1 MTSLKVNDKIL
12 YFLLIIFAV
21 YFTNNIYGK
30 FVLILLITYF
40 LVKLVTEKYITNIK
54 ILPCVIGFFL
64 LFLSNTDKLFLIGFP
79 ILFTYFNQFEE
90 NEKYTYWLLNTLL
103 CVTIIENLYFTGI
116 NLSLLFYF
124 WGLPIICLTC
134 ILTLL
139 KKKEFFFILNV
150 GIVITMIFQGIFL
163 FRNYN
168 QTIYTHSKNNSIV
181 ANYQILNKY
190 FSNVINLNNYNTVY
204 LPKSTVLLP
213 ICENKNLNNINFITG
228 NTYILLG
235 EHDNLNGFLEKYP
248 YFNNDRYARKN
259 PWELF
264 IPNMISSL
272 KYVTHKDIFYC
283 SNIGSTVK
291 LGYPLIWDY
300 TAWGK
305 PILLATF
312 TKINGANVYLFGDSD
327 PFVNKLIPY
336 NINFVSILLNRGISF
351 YPLFI
356 TLFILINILLSYKK
370 IKYTPYLYI
379 LMILIYFLPL
389 YTNIQS
395 ELKVYSQVKY
405 LTAHEKSYPSS
416 ILNKLAERN
425 ISVIPSS
432 KTSANII
439 VINKK
444 LKINNKSKHKLYYL
458 MPNANIKFDNIEL
471 YCTGIKTGEEI
482 IGNTKNIN
490 SNLLMM
496 NRQIL
501 NTSILQKND
510 NYFVCT
516 GSPQLNENLTRSILL
531 NDK

>member
-1 MTSLKVNDKIL
+1 MFHIKNNVKIL

-30 FVLILLITYF
+30 FALILLITYF
-40 LVKLVTEKYITNIK
+40 LIKSISEKYINKTK
-54 ILPCVIGFFL
+54 IIICVIGVLL
-64 LFLSNTDKLFLIGFP
+64 LFLSNIDKLFLIGFP
-79 ILFTYFNQFEE
+79 ILFTYFNKFEE

-124 WGLPIICLTC
+124 WGLPIIFLAC

-139 KKKEFFFILNV
+139 KKKEIFFIVNIGL
-150 GIVITMIFQGIFL
+150 VITMILQGIFL

-168 QTIYTHSKNNSIV
+168 QTIYTHSKNDSIV
-181 ANYQILNKY
+181 ANYQIINKY
-190 FSNVINLNNYNTVY
+190 FSNVINFNNDDTIYT
-204 LPKSTVLLP
+204 PKSTILLP
-213 ICENKNLNNINFITG
+213 ICENKNLNNINFIKG

-235 EHDNLNGFLEKYP
+235 EHNNLNGFLKKYP
-248 YFNNDRYARKN
+248 YFNNDKYARKN
-259 PWELF
+259 PWKLF

-300 TAWGK
+300 TVWGK

-356 TLFILINILLSYKK
+356 TLFVLISILLFYKK

-389 YTNIQS
+389 YTNIQY

-405 LTAHEKSYPSS
+405 LTAHEQSYPSS
-416 ILNKLAERN
+416 ILNKLAEKN

-432 KTSANII
+432 KKCANVII
-439 VINKK
+439 INKK
-444 LKINNKSKHKLYYL
+444 LKVNNKSKHKLYYL
-458 MPNANIKFDNIEL
+458 MPNASIKFDNIEL

-490 SNLLMM
+490 SNLLMV
-496 NRQIL
+496 NQQII

-516 GSPQLNENLTRSILL
+516 GSPQLNANLTRSILL